1 MFYNYFMV
9 NVRVTHDCSTELHD
23 ADLRA
28 TPARVALMN
37 LFESS
42 DEPLDV
48 QSMIDFLQKR
58 DIKTDPATVFRIV
71 NMFTEK
77 GLTKQIQLNE
87 GKFRYEL
94 ASKEDHHHLICGT
107 CGRIEDISDCNIS
120 GLEKDIEKK
129 KGFKVVSH
137 SLEFFGM
144 CNNCQK

>member
-1 MFYNYFMV
+1 MINTKFN
-9 NVRVTHDCSTELHD
+9 HDCSTELRD

-37 LFESS
+37 LLETS

-48 QSMIDFLQKR
+48 QTMIDFLLKKA
-58 DIKTDPATVFRIV
+58 IKTDPATVFRIV

-94 ASKEDHHHLICGT
+94 ASKEDHHHLICNS
-107 CGRIEDISDCNIS
+107 CGSIEDISDCSIN
-120 GLEKDIEKK
+120 E
-129 KGFKVVSH
+129 
-137 SLEFFGM
+137 
-144 CNNCQK
+144 